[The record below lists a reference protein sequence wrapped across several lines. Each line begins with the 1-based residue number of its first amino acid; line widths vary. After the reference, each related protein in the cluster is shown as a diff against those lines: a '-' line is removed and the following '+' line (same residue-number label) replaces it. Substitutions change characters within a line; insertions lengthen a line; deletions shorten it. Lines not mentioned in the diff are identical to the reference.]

1 MDVVIRR
8 SKRKGKKYDAVFPD
22 GKAVAFGAV
31 GYEDFTKHHDP
42 KRKANY
48 LARHSGDPKNI
59 NTPGGLSRD
68 LLWSKPSLSA
78 AAAFASKKHGVRIK
92 LDSQLR

>member
-8 SKRKGKKYDAVFPD
+8 SRRKGKKYDAVFPD
-22 GKAVAFGAV
+22 GKTVAFGAV
-31 GYEDFTKHHDP
+31 GYEDYTIHGDP

-59 NTPGGLSRD
+59 YTPGGLARD
-68 LLWSKPSLSA
+68 LLWSKPSLSEA
-78 AAAFASKKHGVRIK
+78 ATFASKKHGVRIK
-92 LDSQLR
+92 LDSHLR